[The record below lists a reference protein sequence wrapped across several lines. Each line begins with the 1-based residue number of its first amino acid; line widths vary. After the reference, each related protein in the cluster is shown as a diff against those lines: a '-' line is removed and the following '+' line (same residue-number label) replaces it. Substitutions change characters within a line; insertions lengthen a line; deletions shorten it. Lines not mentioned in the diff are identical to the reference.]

1 VCGLSCLSTD
11 NATGVAVVGYY
22 RLQAGQM
29 SGWDLD
35 VEPNLRLV

>member
-1 VCGLSCLSTD
+1 MCPPPYLSTD

-22 RLQAGQM
+22 RLQAGQT